1 MTQEQ
6 MQKQMETIKF
16 SNYQVEEQIGKRYKF
31 ILRHQGNDRSK
42 DIEVEAFVDEEG
54 KKVEWNENMP
64 FSIRLALDTFKFFDL
79 KRHTKECL
87 MLAVN

>member
-31 ILRHQGNDRSK
+31 ILRH
-42 DIEVEAFVDEEG
+42 
-54 KKVEWNENMP
+54 
-64 FSIRLALDTFKFFDL
+64 
-79 KRHTKECL
+79 
-87 MLAVN
+87 